1 MFTRQSILGLP
12 KTSSGTTDSFGDQV
26 PLLPLDP
33 HAQIAEYLSNCL
45 PTGFGRLKSPEH
57 CANAL
62 WMAAVPLQM
71 LGQGIPG
78 NLFTP
83 LKCILCGNSCG
94 IKLREVS
101 SGWKDLGRA
110 DDVSTIAPA
119 L

>member
-1 MFTRQSILGLP
+1 
-12 KTSSGTTDSFGDQV
+12 
-26 PLLPLDP
+26 
-33 HAQIAEYLSNCL
+33 
-45 PTGFGRLKSPEH
+45 
-57 CANAL
+57 
-62 WMAAVPLQM
+62 MAAVPLQM

-110 DDVSTIAPA
+110 DDVSTIALLYELTPKA
-119 L
+119 ANEVVDLSLVI